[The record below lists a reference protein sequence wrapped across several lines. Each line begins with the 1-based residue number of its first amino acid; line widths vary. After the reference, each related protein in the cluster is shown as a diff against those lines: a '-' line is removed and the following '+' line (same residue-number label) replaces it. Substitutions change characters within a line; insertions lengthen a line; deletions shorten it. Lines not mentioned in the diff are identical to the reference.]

1 MTSQSPRRPRR
12 MKFWGWG
19 FEGESATPDEK
30 KLVLAMAK
38 HRFGIEDAAETP
50 APREDEFTLT
60 KPRVAPPASLAP
72 LCSSAPLDRLAHTY
86 GKSFPDIAR
95 MFARDAAPAPDLVAY
110 PTSEQDV
117 VDILDWASSA
127 RIAVVPYGGGSS
139 VVGGVEPLVG
149 GGFAGTLS
157 LDLGLLGRVLEVDP
171 VSRAARI
178 QAGTLGPA
186 LEAQLAPH
194 GLTLRHFPQSFQYS
208 SLGGWIATRSG
219 GHFATLGTHI
229 DDFVET
235 ARLVTPKGVMEA
247 RRLPGSGAGPDPNR
261 LAIGSEGALGVI
273 TEAWM
278 RLQAK
283 PTFRAGTSI
292 RFSDFDKAA
301 RAVRAIVQAGLWPA
315 NLRLLDRNE
324 ARNTLAGDGSADVVV
339 LAFESAD
346 HDQGAKM
353 RRALE
358 CAGDFGG
365 QWDERQLAA
374 GAGGHREGASGAWR
388 NAFLR
393 APFFREITTPLG
405 LIFDTFETSITWERF
420 AEFHAKIKAA
430 TEAAMARATG
440 NEGSVTCRFTHVYPD
455 GPAPYFTF
463 MVRGDRRRL
472 VEQWREIKIVASDAL
487 AAAGGT
493 ITHHHAVGRDHM
505 PWYRKE
511 RPDLFG
517 RVLEAA
523 KATLDPAGIMNP
535 GVVVG

>member
-1 MTSQSPRRPRR
+1 MSELRPRR

-19 FEGESATPDEK
+19 FEGEGATPEEK
-30 KLVLAMAK
+30 KLVLGLAR
-38 HRFGIEDAAETP
+38 HRYGIDAAEAP
-50 APREDEFTLT
+50 APREEEFDLP
-60 KPRVAPPASLAP
+60 KPRIAPPASLAS
-72 LCSSAPLDRLAHTY
+72 LCSSARIDRLAHAC
-86 GKSFPDIAR
+86 GKSFPDAARIA
-95 MFARDAAPAPDLVAY
+95 ARRIDAAPDLVAY
-110 PTSEQDV
+110 PRNEADV
-117 VDILDWASSA
+117 AALLDWAASA

-139 VVGGVEPLVG
+139 VVGGVEPQVG
-149 GGFAGTLS
+149 AGFAGALS
-157 LDLGLLGRVLEVDP
+157 IDLGLLDKVLEVDP
-171 VSRAARI
+171 TSRAARI
-178 QAGTLGPA
+178 QAGVLGPA

-235 ARLVTPKGVMEA
+235 ARMLTPKGAMQA
-247 RRLPGSGAGPDPNR
+247 RRLPGGGAGPDPNR
-261 LAIGSEGALGVI
+261 LVIGSEGALGIV

-283 PTFRAGTSI
+283 PRFRAGTSAH
-292 RFSDFDKAA
+292 FADFDKAVG
-301 RAVRAIVQAGLWPA
+301 AVRAIVQAGLWPA

-324 ARNTLAGDGSADVVV
+324 ARNTLAGDGSADVLV

-346 HDQGAKM
+346 HDQMPKM

-358 CAGDFGG
+358 CVGDFGG
-365 QWDERQLAA
+365 RWDERQLAA
-374 GAGGHREGASGAWR
+374 GQGGHREGASGAWR

-405 LIFDTFETSITWERF
+405 IIVDTFETSITWERF
-420 AEFHAKIKAA
+420 FDFHAKVKAA
-430 TEAAMARATG
+430 TEAALKRATG

-463 MVRGDRRRL
+463 MVKGDKTRL
-472 VEQWREIKIVASDAL
+472 VEQWREIKVVASDAL

-511 RPDLFG
+511 IPALYG
-517 RVLEAA
+517 AALAAA
-523 KATLDPAGIMNP
+523 KRVVDPAGVMNP
-535 GVVVG
+535 GVLVG

>member
-1 MTSQSPRRPRR
+1 MASTSPRRPRR

-19 FEGESATPDEK
+19 FEGDSATPDEK
-30 KLVLAMAK
+30 KLVLALAK
-38 HRFGIEDAAETP
+38 HRYGIEDAVETP
-50 APREDEFTLT
+50 SPRDDEFALAAPR
-60 KPRVAPPASLAP
+60 VQPPAALAP
-72 LCSSAPLDRLAHTY
+72 LCSSAPLDRLAHAY

-95 MFARDAAPAPDLVAY
+95 IFARAAPPAPDLVAY
-110 PTSEQDV
+110 PTNEADV
-117 VDILDWASSA
+117 VRLLDWASSA

-139 VVGGVEPLVG
+139 VVGGVEPAVG
-149 GGFAGTLS
+149 GGFAATLS
-157 LDLGLLGRVLEVDP
+157 IDLGLLDRVLEVDP
-171 VSRAARI
+171 ISRAARI

-186 LEAQLAPH
+186 LEEQLRPH

-235 ARLVTPKGVMEA
+235 ARLVTPQGTMEA
-247 RRLPGSGAGPDPNR
+247 RRLPGAGAGPDPNR
-261 LAIGSEGALGVI
+261 LAIGSEGSLGII

-283 PTFRAGTSI
+283 PTFRAGTSV
-292 RFSDFDKAA
+292 RFADFEKAVG
-301 RAVRAIVQAGLWPA
+301 AVRAIVQAGLWPS

-324 ARNTLAGDGSADVVV
+324 ARNTLAGDGSADIVV

-346 HDQGAKM
+346 HDPMPKM

-374 GAGGHREGASGAWR
+374 RDSGHREGASGAWR

-405 LIFDTFETSITWERF
+405 LIFDTFETAITWERF
-420 AEFHAKIKAA
+420 FDFHARVKAA
-430 TEAAMARATG
+430 TEAALKRATG

-463 MVRGDRRRL
+463 MVKGDKRRL
-472 VEQWREIKIVASDAL
+472 VEQWRDIKTAASDTL
-487 AAAGGT
+487 ARLGGT

-505 PWYRKE
+505 PWYRRE
-511 RPDLFG
+511 RPEIFARMLG
-517 RVLEAA
+517 AA
-523 KATLDPAGIMNP
+523 KSAVDPAGIMNP
-535 GVVVG
+535 GVLIP